1 MRTNPTYKSL
11 LDKSINSMLSAIE
24 IYNKPNFSYR
34 EETYAILAI
43 NSFELLFKAQLLK
56 VSGYKM
62 ESLYMMEPIITKSGT
77 VHKTKRKPKLNRAKN
92 PQTLGIIE
100 TIKCLEASGYG
111 LSKNMS
117 HNLVALLELRDS
129 AIHFHNDKVLTK
141 EIQELGFAN
150 VKNYINIIKTW
161 DIAIDLSVYNFYLMP
176 LAYVDSKIQAESVL
190 TDEMKNYLDFIKS
203 KVALNDESD
212 EVFDIAIS
220 IDISFKKSNTFESIG
235 MHYDPDGVPIA
246 LSEEDIRVRFP
257 LTYQEVCET
266 AKSRYT
272 NFIQNNYFHELMRT
286 IKSNPKLYHERKLD
300 FDNPKSQKKP
310 YFNTNIW
317 QVLDTRYS
325 RKSKE

>member
-1 MRTNPTYKSL
+1 
-11 LDKSINSMLSAIE
+11 MLSAIE

-62 ESLYMMEPIITKSGT
+62 ESLYVMEPVITKSGT
-77 VHKTKRKPKLNRAKN
+77 AHKTKRRPKLNRAKN

-100 TIKCLEASGYG
+100 TIKCLETSGYK
-111 LSKNMS
+111 LTKNMS
-117 HNLVALLELRDS
+117 LNLVALLELRDS

-161 DIAIDLSVYNFYLMP
+161 EIAIDLSVYNFYLMP
-176 LAYVDSKIQAESVL
+176 LAYIDSKIQAESVL
-190 TDEMKNYLDFIKS
+190 TDEMKNYLNFIRS

-212 EVFDIAIS
+212 EEFDIAIS
-220 IDISFKKSNTFESIG
+220 IDISFKKSSSFESLG
-235 MHYDPDGVPIA
+235 MHYDPDGVPVT
-246 LSEEDIRVRFP
+246 LSEEDIRTRFP

-266 AKSRYT
+266 AKARYKD
-272 NFIQNNYFHELMRT
+272 FVQNNEFHANMRE
-286 IKSNPKLYHERKLD
+286 IKANPKLHHERKLD
-300 FDNPKSQKKP
+300 LDNPKSQKKP
-310 YFNTNIW
+310 YFSTNIW
-317 QVLDTRYS
+317 QVLDTKYS
-325 RKSKE
+325 HKVKSK